1 MTKFVYVSNDYR
13 EAWKTYV
20 HNLEG
25 MWEEFDKDFEI
36 DFLYKLQE
44 EEHSLKEN
52 TRPSYWYLNDKLG
65 ENEFLFNMSTYHY
78 PHVTYEYTDK
88 LPSFED
94 IMMERA
100 IEMRDMGKEIEVLY
114 SGG

>member
-20 HNLEG
+20 HNFEG

-52 TRPSYWYLNDKLG
+52 TRPSSVISQTEIW
-65 ENEFLFNMSTYHY
+65 S
-78 PHVTYEYTDK
+78 
-88 LPSFED
+88 
-94 IMMERA
+94 A
-100 IEMRDMGKEIEVLY
+100 IPEILKPPLRRSNASITV
-114 SGG
+114 

>member
-1 MTKFVYVSNDYR
+1 MSGNIMTKFVYVSNDYR

-20 HNLEG
+20 HNFEG

-52 TRPSYWYLNDKLG
+52 TRPSSWYLNDKLG

-78 PHVTYEYTDK
+78 PHV
-88 LPSFED
+88 L
-94 IMMERA
+94 
-100 IEMRDMGKEIEVLY
+100 
-114 SGG
+114 